1 MNERTGVKNWCHTS
15 FAFFLIA
22 LTIPRW
28 YKKRHNAIIAYPQLL
43 SEMHIAERAMYNA
56 LVMMF
61 KTSAI
66 VLSFGII
73 SISLPFNQKV
83 VANLC
88 YADA

>member
-1 MNERTGVKNWCHTS
+1 
-15 FAFFLIA
+15 
-22 LTIPRW
+22 
-28 YKKRHNAIIAYPQLL
+28 
-43 SEMHIAERAMYNA
+43 MHIAERAMYNA
-56 LVMMF
+56 LAMMF

-88 YADA
+88 YTDTKSEYANIIGTIYKAPNGQT